1 MLLRNNEISSQT
13 TLTNPSFSND
23 ANSKYG
29 ICSLFHTV
37 VVKILLGGGGG
48 CSGKAIGKAMGLGG
62 GEWSAKALG
71 KAIERG

>member
-48 CSGKAIGKAMGLGG
+48 VAGKRSGKRWGG
-62 GEWSAKALG
+62 GREWSAKALG
-71 KAIERG
+71 KAIGRG